1 MLKVITPININGM
14 RRVIFQ
20 MMVSIDGYFEGENHE
35 IDWHNVDEDFNRYSL
50 DFLNN
55 IDTLVFGR
63 TTYELMAS
71 YWTTEA
77 AVKDAPLIAEKMNSL
92 QKIVFSNTLE
102 KAEWNKSRLMKTSLT
117 DEIARQKL
125 RQCKDIAIFGSS
137 DLTLSL
143 IPSGL
148 INEFRII
155 VNPIFLGKGKTLL
168 EGLDSRIKVKLLYS
182 KTFKSGNVLLC
193 YVPISSDLTKSSF
206 LGEMIN

>member
-1 MLKVITPININGM
+1 
-14 RRVIFQ
+14 
-20 MMVSIDGYFEGENHE
+20 MMVSIDGYFEGENHA
-35 IDWHNVDEDFNRYSL
+35 IDWHNVDEDFNRYSI
-50 DFLNN
+50 DFLDT

-63 TTYELMAS
+63 NTYELMAA
-71 YWTTEA
+71 YWPTEA
-77 AVKDAPLIAEKMNSL
+77 AANDSPVIAEKMNSL

-102 KAEWNKSRLMKTSLT
+102 KAEWNKSRLIKTSVS

-137 DLTLSL
+137 DLALSL

-155 VNPIFLGKGKTLL
+155 INPVFLGKGKTIL
-168 EGLDSRIKVKLLYS
+168 EGLDSRVNVKLLYS

-193 YVPISSDLTKSSF
+193 YVPISGDLTKSSF

>member
-1 MLKVITPININGM
+1 M

-35 IDWHNVDEDFNRYSL
+35 IDWHNIDDDFTRYSI
-50 DFLNN
+50 DFLNTL
-55 IDTLVFGR
+55 DTLVFGR
-63 TTYELMAS
+63 RTYELMAS
-71 YWTTEA
+71 YWPTEA
-77 AVKDAPLIAEKMNSL
+77 AVRNAPPIAEKMNSL

-102 KAEWNKSRLMKTSLT
+102 KAEWNKSRLIKTSVA

-125 RQCKDIAIFGSS
+125 RQCKDIGIFGSS
-137 DLTLSL
+137 DLALSL

-155 VNPIFLGKGKTLL
+155 INPVFLGKGKTLL

-182 KTFKSGNVLLC
+182 KTFRAGNVLLC
-193 YVPISSDLTKSSF
+193 YVPISNDLTKSSF

>member
-1 MLKVITPININGM
+1 
-14 RRVIFQ
+14 
-20 MMVSIDGYFEGENHE
+20 MVSIDGYFEGKNHE

-50 DFLNN
+50 DFLNTL
-55 IDTLVFGR
+55 DTIVFGR
-63 TTYELMAS
+63 TTYELMAA
-71 YWTTEA
+71 YWPTEA
-77 AVKDAPLIAEKMNSL
+77 AANDSPYIAERMNNL

-102 KAEWNKSRLMKTSLT
+102 KAEWNKSRLVKTSVA

-125 RQCKDIAIFGSS
+125 RQCKDIGIFGSS

-168 EGLDSRIKVKLLYS
+168 EGLDTRIKLKLLYS
-182 KTFKSGNVLLC
+182 KTFRSGNVLLC
-193 YVPISSDLTKSSF
+193 YVPASSDLTKSSF